1 MINLPLLCCFSNR
14 DEINIMEKRCWISVG
29 GPVILFLVHAG
40 ICVMLGMV
48 LTFKAMQGKGLFLF
62 LSGMIFLE
70 QVLYIVWFLWE
81 DSICLFGVTI
91 MPFTVFTFFLPSFHH
106 ILALILNVEISKHLL
121 GSTLEKKVAMT
132 IKSNVKHIQ
141 SNPLLGLCVHLN
153 EDIQIRR
160 NLSQSLVASNSTA
173 AQRNIMVF
181 QFLKLPESF
190 TPHLPAEN
198 HHMLVLSMSYT

>member
-1 MINLPLLCCFSNR
+1 MINLPLLCCFSNG

-29 GPVILFLVHAG
+29 GPVILFLEHAG

-48 LTFKAMQGKGLFLF
+48 LIFKAMQGSLFLF
-62 LSGMIFLE
+62 LAGVIFLE

-81 DSICLFGVTI
+81 DSICLFGAKI
-91 MPFTVFTFFLPSFHH
+91 IPFTVFAFFLPSFHH
-106 ILALILNVEISKHLL
+106 MPALILNVEISKYLL
-121 GSTLEKKVAMT
+121 GSTLEKKEAMT

-141 SNPLLGLCVHLN
+141 RNPLLELCAHLN

-173 AQRNIMVF
+173 AQWNIMVF

-198 HHMLVLSMSYT
+198 YHMLFLSMSYT